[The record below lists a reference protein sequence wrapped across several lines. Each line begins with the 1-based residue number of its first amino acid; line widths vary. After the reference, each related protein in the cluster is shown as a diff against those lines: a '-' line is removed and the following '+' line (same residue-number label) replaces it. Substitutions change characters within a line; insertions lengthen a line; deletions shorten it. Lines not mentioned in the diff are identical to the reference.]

1 MLILVYG
8 EDSFRV
14 TEKVRQLKDAFRK
27 KYDPT
32 GYNTVDFPSDDSNK
46 LEVSDVLQ
54 SMCSFPF
61 LGSRRM
67 VLVNGLFSFLKKPDE
82 KIWLDGFGRMPESSI
97 VILWEAIET
106 KVVEKKTWV
115 KELSKTAEV
124 YTYPFPVLSGIALTA
139 WISDRVKTLGGL
151 IEPTALL
158 AIIERV
164 GSDLWQMSHEIE
176 KLTAFSHGKVITKEM
191 VDELVHATFEG
202 KIFELM
208 DAISKKQTSRAI
220 RLLEEERSSGSDDHY
235 LLTMLGRQVRILLGA
250 RALLDQDLRVTK
262 QTVAEE
268 LDVHPFVAQ
277 KSLEQARLFSFDDL
291 KKAHDLLF
299 EYDLKIKTGR
309 ISADLATDL
318 VTDHLLKKF

>member
-8 EDSFRV
+8 EDAFRV
-14 TEKVRQLKDAFRK
+14 AEKVRQLKDAFRK

-32 GYNTVDFPSDDSNK
+32 GYNTVDFPSDDSNE
-46 LEVSDVLQ
+46 LEVSEVLQ

-67 VLVNGLFSFLKKPDE
+67 VLVNGLLSFLKKADE
-82 KIWLDGFGRMPESSI
+82 KIWFEGFGRMPDSSI
-97 VILWEAIET
+97 VILWEEIET
-106 KVVEKKTWV
+106 KAVEKKQWV

-124 YTYPFPVLSGIALTA
+124 HTYPFPVLTGSVLVK
-139 WISDRVKTLGGL
+139 WVFDRVKALGGL
-151 IEPTALL
+151 IDQNSIVAL
-158 AIIERV
+158 IERV

-176 KLTAFSHGKVITKEM
+176 KLVAFSHGKSITKEI

-220 RLLEEERSSGSDDHY
+220 RLLEEERSAGSDDHY

-250 RALLDQDLRVTK
+250 RAMLDQDSRVTK
-262 QTVAEE
+262 QKVAEE

-277 KSLEQARLFSFDDL
+277 KSLEQARLFTFDDL
-291 KKAHDLLF
+291 RKAHDLLF

-318 VTDHLLKKF
+318 VTDHLLTKS

>member
-8 EDSFRV
+8 EDAFRV
-14 TEKVRQLKDAFRK
+14 AEKVRQLKDAFQK

-32 GYNTVDFPSDDSNK
+32 GYNTVDFPPDDSHK
-46 LEVSDVLQ
+46 LEASEVLQ

-67 VLVNGLFSFLKKPDE
+67 VLVNGLFSFLKKADE
-82 KIWLDGFGRMPESSI
+82 KIWLEGFGRMPDSSI
-97 VILWEAIET
+97 VILWEVIE
-106 KVVEKKTWV
+106 KANVEKKSWV

-124 YTYPFPVLSGIALTA
+124 HSYPFPVLSGIALTK
-139 WISDRVKTLGGL
+139 WISDRVKTFSGS
-151 IEPTALL
+151 IEPTALS

-176 KLTAFSHGKVITKEM
+176 KLIAFSHGKAITKEM
-191 VDELVHATFEG
+191 VDDLVHATFEG

-208 DAISKKQTSRAI
+208 DSISKKQTSRAI
-220 RLLEEERSSGSDDHY
+220 RLLEEERSAGSDDHY

-250 RALLDQDLRVTK
+250 RALLDQDSRVSK
-262 QTVAEE
+262 QKVAEE

-291 KKAHDLLF
+291 RKAHDLLF

-318 VTDHLLKKF
+318 VTDHLLTKF

>member
-8 EDSFRV
+8 EDAFRV
-14 TEKVRQLKDAFRK
+14 AEKVRQLKDAFRQ

-124 YTYPFPVLSGIALTA
+124 YTYPFPVLTGSVLDQNVI
-139 WISDRVKTLGGL
+139 V
-151 IEPTALL
+151 